1 MRRSNERQ
9 RRDAISAAEINC
21 CRSAAHAEQDT
32 PAVEA
37 PEPWSVDTPGTESP
51 ELAHF
56 ATPLQFFRSDHP
68 PPSSSEEKRKK
79 KPRAYRYIHTYI
91 FFSVSPV
98 CACMQSGVL
107 APPAPLPAKPA
118 DSVCAQSAPRSPYVR
133 KVPKSP
139 PAREILKKRALPA
152 AKTWYKKSVRA
163 SVTVLIFNKQTNCTL
178 GLARLFSNV
187 DSHMIYVIFMC
198 CYTRRKYITTTT
210 TTLVPAPLNKVN
222 LFLSN
227 FLAPW
232 CELVEPCR

>member
-1 MRRSNERQ
+1 
-9 RRDAISAAEINC
+9 
-21 CRSAAHAEQDT
+21 
-32 PAVEA
+32 
-37 PEPWSVDTPGTESP
+37 
-51 ELAHF
+51 
-56 ATPLQFFRSDHP
+56 
-68 PPSSSEEKRKK
+68 
-79 KPRAYRYIHTYI
+79 
-91 FFSVSPV
+91 
-98 CACMQSGVL
+98 MQSGVL

-139 PAREILKKRALPA
+139 PAREILKKARPSRGEDLV
-152 AKTWYKKSVRA
+152 KRKVC
-163 SVTVLIFNKQTNCTL
+163 VLQFTVLIFNKQTNCTL